1 MNGLPVAQ
9 HRNDAAF
16 PFKQSAVDQ
25 GRPQQYTTA
34 SASRGAVRHP
44 SWCRYDAHLDM
55 LKPRPHER
63 IEEDIM
69 HRRSI
74 TRAINTLLLSGA
86 CSLMALP
93 AGAQQT
99 APDNTK
105 VNKADRAKGAVT
117 ADQQQESAADRDLTK
132 KIRQSVVGDKSL
144 STYAHNVKI
153 VTQDGQVTL
162 KGPVRSEAEK
172 ISIAAK
178 ATEIAGAGKV
188 TNEITVAPAD
198 APKKPK
204 G

>member
-1 MNGLPVAQ
+1 
-9 HRNDAAF
+9 
-16 PFKQSAVDQ
+16 
-25 GRPQQYTTA
+25 
-34 SASRGAVRHP
+34 
-44 SWCRYDAHLDM
+44 
-55 LKPRPHER
+55 
-63 IEEDIM
+63 M
-69 HRRSI
+69 HRRSV
-74 TRAINTLLLSGA
+74 TRAINTLLLTGA
-86 CSLMALP
+86 CSLLALP
-93 AGAQQT
+93 AVAQQT

-117 ADQQQESAADRDLTK
+117 ADQQKESAADRDLAK

-153 VTQDGQVTL
+153 VAQDGQVTL

-172 ISIAAK
+172 TSIAAK

-198 APKKPK
+198 EPKKPK

>member
-1 MNGLPVAQ
+1 
-9 HRNDAAF
+9 
-16 PFKQSAVDQ
+16 
-25 GRPQQYTTA
+25 
-34 SASRGAVRHP
+34 
-44 SWCRYDAHLDM
+44 
-55 LKPRPHER
+55 
-63 IEEDIM
+63 M

-74 TRAINTLLLSGA
+74 RRAVNTLLLTGA
-86 CSLMALP
+86 CSLLALP
-93 AGAQQT
+93 AVAQQT

-117 ADQQQESAADRDLTK
+117 ADQQKESAADRDLAK

-153 VTQDGQVTL
+153 VAQDGQVTL

-172 ISIAAK
+172 ASIAAK